1 MASNGCSESTE
12 IIKTDC
18 EVLRLRTAEL
28 QLRQEAPMDV
38 NITGYCEDSLT
49 SRSTVEQCF
58 ILTFYGL
65 SELSRKK

>member
-1 MASNGCSESTE
+1 
-12 IIKTDC
+12 
-18 EVLRLRTAEL
+18 
-28 QLRQEAPMDV
+28 MDV

-65 SELSRKK
+65 SELSRKKIADESTLVIINPAAQTAYSQWQ